1 MSFGYFD
8 RLSYVYQILQN
19 AEAAAP
25 FVEGNQINYPQIFRG
40 VTVRYTC
47 GANRLKEEIVF
58 SQAAREALPDP
69 AQLGLAA
76 DHTYL
81 VFAAEFNLSPNNL
94 NALAHRAGGRDPI
107 RTGNGFAFEGESR
120 IDFEDERENLYF
132 FFPHDYAWAVNDSVS
147 EPAKVRR
154 VFYSQQGKNHLLIG
168 VPWRWVRAAAPGPL
182 LIDPTIYNDY
192 ANDTRLQS
200 ATNVGSETTL
210 MVGKKS
216 GQVKK
221 RTIIKFDLQYSS
233 IPSNATVLKA
243 QMQLYYFNATVAG
256 GSAWVDRWVQ
266 AHELLKPWHELQAD
280 SSERLEDI
288 PWLAPRA
295 KIGPGN
301 NPITVDAN
309 GQFESTLLFQQ
320 GEHPTWKSWDLTNL
334 TQKWVNTPSSNN
346 GVILWATNED
356 VNSYDLRFYSSENE
370 TKQPELMIIWS
381 DQPKTVYFLKDH
393 LGSIRATV
401 LDSAGAPVVGYSD
414 YDPWGYILAKR
425 DTAHAVLPAATRNKF
440 TGKEWDDDYGVN
452 WLFFPARSYDPEIA
466 RWMVRDPLAMKYP
479 SWSPY
484 NYVLN
489 NPVRLFDPDG
499 KQVDVHEVRFF
510 RDQALRSE
518 GVDLAPFHQAD
529 AKVDLVGSG
538 VLAGGLA
545 AGALAGVSPYLSAL
559 FLANATQIN
568 RAGIAA
574 AEALAPGA
582 ENLSTG
588 AAGKIVGE
596 GVDAVRALNKA
607 DDVVIGHFPEYLEVA
622 NELGAKG
629 FSVPGKIWSKMSEA
643 EKWAANKTF
652 LDRAIKKGAKFILA
666 TPMTD
671 IKRGNWLKREIDYL
685 LEMGYQLSDD
695 GTTLTKGN

>member
-1 MSFGYFD
+1 YEVARPVHEKFRSPVQRRPPSVRLQWKLLSFGYFD

-107 RTGNGFAFEGESR
+107 RIGNGFAFEGESR

-154 VFYSQQGKNHLLIG
+154 VFYTQQGKNHLLIG

-221 RTIIKFDLQYSS
+221 RTIIKFDLQYLS
-233 IPSNATVLKA
+233 IPSNATVLNA

-266 AHELLKPWHELQAD
+266 AHELLKSWHELQAD
-280 SSERLEDI
+280 SSERLDDI
-288 PWLAPRA
+288 PWLAPRG

-309 GQFESTLLFQQ
+309 GQFESKVLFQQ
-320 GEHPTWKSWDLTNL
+320 GEHPAWKSWDLTNL
-334 TQKWVNTPSSNN
+334 TQKWVKTPSSNH

-356 VNSYDLRFYSSENE
+356 VNAYDLRFYSSEHEN
-370 TKQPELMIIWS
+370 KPPQLMIIWS
-381 DQPKTVYFLKDH
+381 NQPKTVYFLKDH

-401 LDSAGAPVVGYSD
+401 LDSAGAPVVAYDD
-414 YDPWGYILAKR
+414 YDPWGYLLAGRTKKR
-425 DTAHAVLPAATRNKF
+425 TWSDSQAVAKNKF

-466 RWMVRDPLAMKYP
+466 RWLVRDPWAHKYP

-484 NYVLN
+484 IYALN
-489 NPVRLFDPDG
+489 NPMLLIDPDG
-499 KQVDVHEVRFF
+499 R
-510 RDQALRSE
+510 
-518 GVDLAPFHQAD
+518 GVIYNNSGRQIVA
-529 AKVDLVGSG
+529 VGG
-538 VLAGGLA
+538 
-545 AGALAGVSPYLSAL
+545 
-559 FLANATQIN
+559 TTIN
-568 RAGIAA
+568 NKTVF
-574 AEALAPGA
+574 E
-582 ENLSTG
+582 
-588 AAGKIVGE
+588 AGKYLPHDESTFDPRREPLAVVKQTTIFDFYAITAPDGKRTWYKVSDWYFVTVEKSGE
-596 GVDAVRALNKA
+596 PVTTDT
-607 DDVVIGHFPEYLEVA
+607 VILPEKVL
-622 NELGAKG
+622 
-629 FSVPGKIWSKMSEA
+629 
-643 EKWAANKTF
+643 
-652 LDRAIKKGAKFILA
+652 
-666 TPMTD
+666 D
-671 IKRGNWLKREIDYL
+671 IKYKPRKLQEGSPEHAMAEELLKLFEEQKRQEKAKQQEQEKRQREEEQRKKQEEEKRNEEKRQNNND
-685 LEMGYQLSDD
+685 
-695 GTTLTKGN
+695 